1 MRRAPPPRAIIRARC
16 GRGRRRDGRDGE
28 QGGDGG
34 EDRQQRAEE
43 ADPSAGEG
51 ERPVNLPHLSPLPL
65 GSSWSL
71 PDGRGRGA
79 PGLGLPAV
87 KVSPSPHSGS
97 GRGGRSCPACLP
109 LPPPVYTFAAPL
121 QRSGG
126 PRSGLLL
133 GRGVHSHPTL
143 ESKGR
148 RLGGD
153 PQLSRPTRAIQAG
166 LAWGEGACL
175 AAPRAVHVPD
185 FKAILSQ
192 LASAGAH
199 CPVRAPTAL
208 SFLRPL
214 YLSP

>member
-1 MRRAPPPRAIIRARC
+1 MVV
-16 GRGRRRDGRDGE
+16 
-28 QGGDGG
+28 
-34 EDRQQRAEE
+34 AEE
-43 ADPSAGEG
+43 S
-51 ERPVNLPHLSPLPL
+51 
-65 GSSWSL
+65 
-71 PDGRGRGA
+71 
-79 PGLGLPAV
+79 PGL
-87 KVSPSPHSGS
+87 VSLQLRCPPSPHSGS

-185 FKAILSQ
+185 FKDTLSQ

>member
-1 MRRAPPPRAIIRARC
+1 MRGVEPEPRLVERRGWRLRVRRAPPPRAIIRARY

-71 PDGRGRGA
+71 PDDRGRGV

-97 GRGGRSCPACLP
+97 GRGGRSCPAGLP
-109 LPPPVYTFAAPL
+109 LPPTGL
-121 QRSGG
+121 HLRRSSAEEW
-126 PRSGLLL
+126 R
-133 GRGVHSHPTL
+133 PTL
-143 ESKGR
+143 WFASRTRGPLSSYPGVQGSEAGR
-148 RLGGD
+148 
-153 PQLSRPTRAIQAG
+153 
-166 LAWGEGACL
+166 
-175 AAPRAVHVPD
+175 
-185 FKAILSQ
+185 
-192 LASAGAH
+192 
-199 CPVRAPTAL
+199 
-208 SFLRPL
+208 
-214 YLSP
+214 